1 MNHQPFETWLL
12 DDKHLSANEKRE
24 LDAHMRTCKYCAALA
39 ETGLVLRSSKVVS
52 PAAGF
57 TARFQTRL
65 AAQKVAERRKRLWGL
80 ILLAVTGLILLGLL
94 VAPVVRSFVTSPVE
108 WFTAITS
115 YFLYIYTSLQ
125 AFTEIAAVLARMAPN
140 FIPPYG
146 WMVMLSS
153 IAGFGLIWV
162 ISIWRLSNRPQG
174 VSV

>member
-24 LDAHMRTCKYCAALA
+24 LDAHVRTCRYCSALA
-39 ETGLVLRSSKVVS
+39 GTGLALRSANVVS

-57 TARFQTRL
+57 TARFQSRL
-65 AAQKVAERRKRLWGL
+65 AAHKLAERRRRLWGL
-80 ILLAVTGLILLGLL
+80 ILLAVTGAILLGILA
-94 VAPVVRSFVTSPVE
+94 APLIKTFVSSPVE
-108 WFTAITS
+108 WFTALTS
-115 YFLYIYTSLQ
+115 YFLYVYTSLQ
-125 AFTEIAAVLARMAPN
+125 AFTEIASVLARMAPN

-162 ISIWRLSNRPQG
+162 ISIWRFSNKPQG
-174 VSV
+174 VSL